1 MENFVGN
8 AVDQLFRS
16 RYFVRVDGMYFDH
29 GMIFSCGHYNHLGTP
44 MQTLNE
50 DPLEIQK
57 RNFRYVQID
66 AIGVSISN
74 IASPFL
80 PVFLTR
86 LGATNFQVGLLSS
99 MPGVTGLVLAILVG
113 RFLQTRRN
121 VVPWYSLSR
130 LMVIMCYALTGIF
143 TLLVSEKFTIIATL
157 AIWAFA
163 TLPQTALAVAFSVV
177 MNAVAGPEG
186 RYALLSRRWAIFG
199 LTSVVGTFIVTRL
212 IDILDF
218 PLNYA
223 IMFMV
228 LSFGGFVSYYFS
240 QRINIPDQ
248 VALPLPDS
256 RSPRQNLGNYLKLL
270 RENPAFLSFSSK
282 RFVYF
287 SALVLSQPI
296 MPLFL
301 VREVGATDSQIGT
314 INMTLTLVML
324 VGYFVWPW
332 VSRRRGGRLVL
343 LATTLGMV
351 LYPAL
356 SAATPRIELII
367 LYAGIAGLFQGG
379 LDLVFFDELMKT
391 VPAEYSATFV
401 SLAQSMQYMS
411 MIVAPLLG
419 TWLAGYI
426 GLGGAL
432 WLSAGL
438 RLVGF
443 LLFLK
448 RDVKKQAQSQ
458 T

>member
-1 MENFVGN
+1 MNTSNEN
-8 AVDQLFRS
+8 
-16 RYFVRVDGMYFDH
+16 
-29 GMIFSCGHYNHLGTP
+29 
-44 MQTLNE
+44 E
-50 DPLEIQK
+50 LEVQK

-66 AIGVSISN
+66 AVGVSISN
-74 IASPFL
+74 VAAPFL

-99 MPGVTGLVLAILVG
+99 MPGMTGLVLAILVG

-121 VVPWYSLSR
+121 IVPWYSLSR
-130 LMVIMCYALTGIF
+130 LMVILCYAFTGIL
-143 TLLVSEKFTIIATL
+143 TLLVGEKFVIIATL

-199 LTSVVGTFIVTRL
+199 LTGVVGTFIITRL
-212 IDILDF
+212 INILTF
-218 PLNYA
+218 PVNYA

-228 LSFGGFVSYYFS
+228 LSLGGFLSFYFS
-240 QRINIPDQ
+240 RKIYLPDQ
-248 VALPLPDS
+248 VAPPLPS
-256 RSPRQNLGNYLKLL
+256 SLSPRQNFSNYMKLL

-287 SALVLSQPI
+287 SAIVLSQPI

-301 VREVGATDSQIGT
+301 VREVHATDSQIGT
-314 INMTLTLVML
+314 VNMTLTLIML
-324 VGYFVWPW
+324 VGYFLWPR
-332 VSRRRGGRLVL
+332 VSRRRGGRFVL
-343 LATTLGMV
+343 LATSLG
-351 LYPAL
+351 LTFYPAL
-356 SAATPRIELII
+356 SAATPQINLII
-367 LYAGIAGLFQGG
+367 FYAGIAGLFQAG

-401 SLAQSMQYMS
+401 SLAQSMQYLS
-411 MIVAPLLG
+411 MIIAPLLG
-419 TWLAGYI
+419 TWLADYI

-438 RLVGF
+438 RFLGF

-448 RDVKKQAQSQ
+448 PDIRGRLFRRVAHASDK
-458 T
+458 

>member
-1 MENFVGN
+1 MDTNI
-8 AVDQLFRS
+8 S
-16 RYFVRVDGMYFDH
+16 
-29 GMIFSCGHYNHLGTP
+29 
-44 MQTLNE
+44 NE
-50 DPLEIQK
+50 HELEIQK

-74 IASPFL
+74 VAAPFL

-86 LGATNFQVGLLSS
+86 LEASNFQVGLLSS
-99 MPGVTGLVLAILVG
+99 MPGVTGLVLAMLVG

-130 LMVIMCYALTGIF
+130 LMVILCYALTGIL
-143 TLLVSEKFTIIATL
+143 TLLVSEKFVIIATL

-199 LTSVVGTFIVTRL
+199 LTGVIGTFIVTRL
-212 IDILDF
+212 IDLLSF

-223 IMFMV
+223 VMFIV
-228 LSFGGFVSYYFS
+228 LSLGGFFSFYFS
-240 QRINIPDQ
+240 RKIQLSDQ
-248 VALPLPDS
+248 VAPPLPNVL
-256 RSPRQNLGNYLKLL
+256 SPRQNLSNYLKLL

-287 SALVLSQPI
+287 SAIVLSQPI

-301 VREVGATDSQIGT
+301 VREVHATDGQIGT
-314 INMTLTLVML
+314 VNMTLTLVML
-324 VGYFVWPW
+324 VGYFLWPW
-332 VSRRRGGRLVL
+332 VSRKRGGRLVL
-343 LATTLGMV
+343 LATTLGTTV
-351 LYPAL
+351 YPAL
-356 SAATPRIELII
+356 SAATPDINLII
-367 LYAGIAGLFQGG
+367 VYAGIAGLFQAG

-401 SLAQSMQYMS
+401 SLAQFMQYLS

-438 RLVGF
+438 RLLGF
-443 LLFLK
+443 FLFLMPERQGTSLRRVEHTSNK
-448 RDVKKQAQSQ
+448 
-458 T
+458 

>member
-1 MENFVGN
+1 MN
-8 AVDQLFRS
+8 
-16 RYFVRVDGMYFDH
+16 
-29 GMIFSCGHYNHLGTP
+29 TP
-44 MQTLNE
+44 NE
-50 DPLEIQK
+50 TELEIQK

-66 AIGVSISN
+66 AVGVSISN
-74 IASPFL
+74 VAAPFL

-86 LGATNFQVGLLSS
+86 LGASNFQVGLLSS
-99 MPGVTGLVLAILVG
+99 MPGITGLILAILVG
-113 RFLQTRRN
+113 RFLQTRTN

-130 LMVIMCYALTGIF
+130 LLVILCYALTGIL
-143 TLLVSEKFTIIATL
+143 TLAVSEKFVIIATL

-163 TLPQTALAVAFSVV
+163 TIPQTALAVAFSVV

-199 LTSVVGTFIVTRL
+199 LTGVVGTFIVTRVIDL
-212 IDILDF
+212 IAF

-228 LSFGGFVSYYFS
+228 LSLGGFFSFYFS
-240 QRINIPDQ
+240 HKIQLPAQ
-248 VALPLPDS
+248 VAPPLPNS
-256 RSPRQNLGNYLKLL
+256 RSARQNLSNYLTLL
-270 RENPAFLSFSSK
+270 RDNPVFLSFSTK

-301 VREVGATDSQIGT
+301 VRDVDATDGQIGT
-314 INMTLTLVML
+314 VNMTLTLVML
-324 VGYFVWPW
+324 AGYFIWPR
-332 VSRRRGGRLVL
+332 VSRRRGGRFVL
-343 LATTLGMV
+343 LATTLGMT

-356 SAATPRIELII
+356 SAATPQIHLII
-367 LYAGIAGLFQGG
+367 VYAGIAGLFQSG

-391 VPAEYSATFV
+391 VPPEYGATFV
-401 SLAQSMQYMS
+401 ALAQSMQYLS
-411 MIVAPLLG
+411 MIIAPLLG

-438 RLVGF
+438 RLFGF
-443 LLFLK
+443 LLFL
-448 RDVKKQAQSQ
+448 RPERR
-458 T
+458 